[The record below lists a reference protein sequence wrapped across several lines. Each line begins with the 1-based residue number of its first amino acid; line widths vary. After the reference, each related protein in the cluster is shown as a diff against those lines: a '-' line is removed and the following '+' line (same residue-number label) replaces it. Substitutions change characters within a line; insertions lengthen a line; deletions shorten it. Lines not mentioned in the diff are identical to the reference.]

1 MELLKT
7 ELVEG
12 NPPELQIVGEVD
24 LSTVDAL
31 RIALQDAL
39 DTDPTVVI
47 DMAGVTF
54 IDAVGLHTVLSVAA
68 GQNGA
73 GPLQLVNA
81 PRVTWLLDLVG
92 MNDEVLIVVG
102 GEGERGVR

>member
-7 ELVEG
+7 EFVQG
-12 NPPELQIVGEVD
+12 DPPVLQIVGEID
-24 LSTVDAL
+24 LSTVEEL
-31 RIALQDAL
+31 RTAL
-39 DTDPTVVI
+39 DDAQATDLAVVV

-54 IDAVGLHTVLSVAA
+54 IDAVGLHAVLSAA
-68 GQNGA
+68 GDRNGA

-81 PRVTWLLDLVG
+81 PRAAWLLDVVG
-92 MNDEVLIVVG
+92 LTDVAPIVVR